1 MEETN
6 FERTEND
13 YCTKHREK
21 LVDYCFDDHEA
32 LCHVCSH
39 YEDHKNHKVK
49 PLKEIMVEEESTII
63 DTRARLTEAIKSI
76 ELSFFKMNI
85 ETLQAHKELYIS
97 KLKSEF
103 AVLYKMLDKKFSEL
117 YSKIV
122 RAFED
127 CLSESE
133 HMKVGFS
140 AYLARL
146 HYIRSVNCQRDI
158 DLLHINMLADDLL
171 GLNIST
177 RFLHDFDIAT
187 ESIFI
192 NEPVVK
198 VQKTLDDYDFIDI
211 SERSLKILRQ
221 CFLESVILKPE
232 LVMPEFQAMFP
243 SGASGGI
250 QQSELLYKM
259 QRDGCT
265 PEVFHKRCNNKGAT
279 IMFIHANKG
288 YVFGAFNP
296 TSWLNEFSYS
306 ETDEAFLFSLC
317 EPYRKRKPFKCRVKP
332 GK

>member
-39 YEDHKNHKVK
+39 YEDHKTHKVK
-49 PLKEIMVEEESTII
+49 PLKEIMVEEESTIK

-127 CLSESE
+127 CVSESE

-140 AYLARL
+140 AYLSRL

-171 GLNIST
+171 SLNIST

-192 NEPVVK
+192 NEPVIK
-198 VQKTLDDYDFIDI
+198 VQKTLNDYDFMDI
-211 SERSLKILRQ
+211 SERSLKILR
-221 CFLESVILKPE
+221 
-232 LVMPEFQAMFP
+232 
-243 SGASGGI
+243 
-250 QQSELLYKM
+250 
-259 QRDGCT
+259 
-265 PEVFHKRCNNKGAT
+265 
-279 IMFIHANKG
+279 
-288 YVFGAFNP
+288 
-296 TSWLNEFSYS
+296 
-306 ETDEAFLFSLC
+306 
-317 EPYRKRKPFKCRVKP
+317 
-332 GK
+332 